1 MITNYILPISIAIG
15 LLTYSLIA
23 RFYIVPRIAVLPR
36 ADSLTALMFIH
47 CFRYI
52 GMAFLI
58 TGVTS
63 VALDPRFANSAAY
76 GDLLAAVLAI
86 VAIIALRRTWAVAI
100 PLVWIFNII
109 GTLDLL
115 NALFQG
121 VRHVADGQFGA
132 MYFIPAL
139 IVPALL
145 VTHYLIFV
153 VLLRR

>member
-1 MITNYILPISIAIG
+1 MINNPILPVSIVLGI
-15 LLTYSLIA
+15 LVYSLIA
-23 RFYIVPRIAVLPR
+23 RFYIVPRFAVLPR
-36 ADSLTALMFIH
+36 AESLTALLFIH

-63 VALDPRFANSAAY
+63 VALDPRFANPAAY

-86 VAIIALRRTWAVAI
+86 IAIIALRFKWAIAI

-121 VRHVADGQFGA
+121 VRYVADGQFGA